1 MLLIFILYILKKSN
15 RQYITRKYS
24 SVCMAWENGVE
35 DDAKKGV
42 SLVKDMHARA
52 LGKPYQF

>member
-1 MLLIFILYILKKSN
+1 
-15 RQYITRKYS
+15 
-24 SVCMAWENGVE
+24 MAWENGVE